1 MIEAGPPCLAA
12 RAKSMFTL
20 STAPSLVRGR
30 GRVRVSG
37 RVRVRVRVSLLLRRG
52 ELGLV
57 ARRRRAYRRLRDCV
71 SE

>member
-30 GRVRVSG
+30 GRVRLRA
-37 RVRVRVRVSLLLRRG
+37 RVRVRVRVRVG
-52 ELGLV
+52 G
-57 ARRRRAYRRLRDCV
+57 
-71 SE
+71 